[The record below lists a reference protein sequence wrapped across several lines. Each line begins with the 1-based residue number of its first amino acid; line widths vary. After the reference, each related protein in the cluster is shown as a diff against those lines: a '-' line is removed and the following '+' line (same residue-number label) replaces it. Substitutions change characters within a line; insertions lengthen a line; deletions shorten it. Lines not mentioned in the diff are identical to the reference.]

1 VVVLID
7 SCWLKAFRELEGHY
21 SKNTTSICVIT
32 KNMSPLNGEYETKT
46 SPINGEY
53 EAFKGV

>member
-1 VVVLID
+1 LLIA
-7 SCWLKAFRELEGHY
+7 SYWLRAFRELEGHC
-21 SKNTTSICVIT
+21 SENATSTYVIT
-32 KNMSPLNGEYETKT
+32 KNMSPLNGEYETKI